1 MVGVST
7 TSPRMTCETRVVQSS
22 FGADTRPI
30 ASDLSAPSRRYHH
43 NTMRAVL
50 HRTPLAR
57 AGDAQSP
64 ARVSS
69 RKARVSTS
77 SSARGIAGRVS
88 AIPTFDRVGGVF
100 PTDDGPEATTE
111 STVAK
116 VRSGSAAQELGR
128 AAVASALAALMSLE
142 PLSAVSPRALGFATA
157 TGFATASG
165 FPTSAEAALSNPNTR
180 LPRNGVSALRRAVP
194 AINEDAGTVQSKL
207 EEAAYLLRIPQR
219 KPWGTMGDN
228 VKTSLAV
235 VRERK
240 AALVEPVPVGA
251 ARDAAEET
259 RAELEQLLV
268 ELIDI
273 AGAQDVERFDRGI
286 AMALDAT
293 SRLKVFQA
301 PGLPF
306 DVPRKYDALPRLA
319 GRATV
324 DLTVKKAAG
333 SSFGFVNGDETN
345 TATLRVV
352 VDGYNA
358 PLTAGNFVQ
367 NVQRGAYD
375 GTRLNRLETA
385 VFASPK
391 SEKVLK
397 RNADDSLPLEVKPI
411 NDYEPRY
418 RSPLNV
424 MGAEELPTLPLSV
437 NGSLAMARGTEDGTS
452 SASQFFIYLFDK
464 RSAGLGGLAFEEGEF
479 SVFGYVVKGEEE
491 GFLNQLSSGDTI
503 VRAKIISGGEKLVN
517 GGPEGPGEDAEDAVV
532 DAQTSETE
540 TAGEEVSTERTP
552 FP

>member
-1 MVGVST
+1 
-7 TSPRMTCETRVVQSS
+7 
-22 FGADTRPI
+22 
-30 ASDLSAPSRRYHH
+30 
-43 NTMRAVL
+43 
-50 HRTPLAR
+50 
-57 AGDAQSP
+57 
-64 ARVSS
+64 
-69 RKARVSTS
+69 
-77 SSARGIAGRVS
+77 
-88 AIPTFDRVGGVF
+88 
-100 PTDDGPEATTE
+100 
-111 STVAK
+111 
-116 VRSGSAAQELGR
+116 
-128 AAVASALAALMSLE
+128 
-142 PLSAVSPRALGFATA
+142 
-157 TGFATASG
+157 
-165 FPTSAEAALSNPNTR
+165 
-180 LPRNGVSALRRAVP
+180 LRRSVP